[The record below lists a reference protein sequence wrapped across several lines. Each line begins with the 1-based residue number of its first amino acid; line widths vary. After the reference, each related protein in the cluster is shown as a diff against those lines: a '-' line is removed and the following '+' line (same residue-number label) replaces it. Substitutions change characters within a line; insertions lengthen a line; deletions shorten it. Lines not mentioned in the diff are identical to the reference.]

1 MKKKSDIRIS
11 TIFIVFLIF
20 AVCIIFIT
28 LVLNHRI
35 IDTSKYFS
43 KYNTTIKN
51 NLSEQLKYQSEID
64 KKLKIV
70 SSNGKYSLNKPF
82 LLVNPYKISP
92 LSAIVI
98 FNTIDSESID
108 LYINE
113 ELVASYEESVQHII
127 PIVGLLSDTNNFV
140 KLVSSSGE
148 ETTLEIGTE
157 AYDRNIY
164 DFDVKNVIKSN
175 SLLLLGNL
183 KSNSTSIR
191 GFDRFNNLN
200 YYLDFDYISGISLGD
215 GHLFARYST
224 LNNGCIPLILEMDY
238 LGRIYSLSANK
249 EGIVTNPN
257 LVLENEEYITM
268 PIDYTNMKF
277 NLDKVV
283 DEDSYVEYDS
293 IKTESIIEKL
303 DNATTYDKKYKLN
316 TMGEYIYLEMDDE
329 DINLLLVNQ
338 YNNYTYSVP
347 IKDNNLIKIKRT
359 NRVSLYIEKD
369 DKYYSLSTILE
380 N

>member
-1 MKKKSDIRIS
+1 MRKKSGIRIS

-20 AVCIIFIT
+20 AVFMIFVTLII
-28 LVLNHRI
+28 NHRI
-35 IDTSKYFS
+35 IDTKKYFS
-43 KYNTTIKN
+43 KYNTTLRN
-51 NLSEQLKYQSEID
+51 DLSEQLKYQNEID

-92 LSAIVI
+92 LSAIVV

-113 ELVASYEESVQHII
+113 ELVDSYDESIQHII

-157 AYDRNIY
+157 PYDRNIY
-164 DFDVKNVIKSN
+164 DFNVKNVINSN
-175 SLLLLGNL
+175 SLLLLGDL
-183 KSNSTSIR
+183 RSNSTSIR
-191 GFDRFNNLN
+191 GFDNYNNLN
-200 YYLDFDYISGISLGD
+200 YYLTFDYISGVNVVD

-224 LNNGCIPLILEMDY
+224 TNTDSKTLILEMDY
-238 LGRIYSLSANK
+238 LGRIYSISTDK
-249 EGIVTNPN
+249 EGIVSIPN
-257 LVLENEEYITM
+257 LILEDEEYITI
-268 PIDYTNMKF
+268 PVDYTNMKF
-277 NLDKVV
+277 SLNKVI
-283 DEDSYVEYDS
+283 DESSYVEYDS
-293 IKTESIIEKL
+293 IETETILEKL
-303 DNATTYDKKYKLN
+303 DDAIPYDKKFKLN
-316 TMGEYIYLEMDDE
+316 AMGEYIYLEIDEE

-338 YNNYTYSVP
+338 YNNHTYSIPV
-347 IKDNNLIKIKRT
+347 KDTNLIKVKRT
-359 NRVSLYIEKD
+359 NRVSIYIEKA